1 MIADQPSPKLVVAQ
15 LYQKALGRKPTRA
28 ETRLAISLVGQPV
41 KKTGVED
48 LLWGLTM
55 MPEFQL
61 IY

>member
-1 MIADQPSPKLVVAQ
+1 VAKAPVNEVVTQ
-15 LYQKALGRKPTRA
+15 LYAKALGRKPTRA
-28 ETRLAISLVGQPV
+28 EAQLATSLVGQPV
-41 KKTGVED
+41 QKTGVED